1 VIAPEKHAKLGTP
14 IQYAN
19 WGMSPAELEASGG
32 SHIVK
37 ASISQTFP
45 NDRPLN
51 GRRGSVLDVNADEV
65 FSSSSNLIEGISFL
79 AYYYFDARGLFLI
92 ALVPPSID
100 EGIKTERLLEAK
112 YGSPEREQRMGR
124 EEGASGCI
132 IRRRWRTD
140 SNLITFF
147 NQCGDHFEVRY
158 QPIPAKGGL

>member
-124 EEGASGCI
+124 
-132 IRRRWRTD
+132 
-140 SNLITFF
+140 
-147 NQCGDHFEVRY
+147 
-158 QPIPAKGGL
+158 

>member
-1 VIAPEKHAKLGTP
+1 
-14 IQYAN
+14 
-19 WGMSPAELEASGG
+19 MSPAELEASGG

>member
-1 VIAPEKHAKLGTP
+1 
-14 IQYAN
+14 
-19 WGMSPAELEASGG
+19 MSSAELVASGG
-32 SHIVK
+32 SQIVK
-37 ASISQTFP
+37 TSIAQTFS

-65 FSSSSNLIEGISFL
+65 YSSRNLIEGISFL
-79 AYYYFDARGLFLI
+79 AYYYFDARGLVLI

-100 EGIKTERLLEAK
+100 DGIKAGKLLEAK

-124 EEGASGCI
+124 EEGAPGCI

-158 QPIPAKGGL
+158 QPIPPKAGL

>member
-65 FSSSSNLIEGISFL
+65 FSSSNLIEGISFL